1 MTPNQLQQLL
11 LTTYAN
17 FKRNKVRT
25 FLTSLGITIGV
36 MSVVLLNAL
45 GLGLKNFLKEQFEGL
60 GSNLVMVMPGNAFND
75 EEGVG
80 NAFGPGLIGG
90 VSFKE
95 KDYLNLKKIPEADY
109 VVPVFFKSV
118 TLEYNGKKQLGY
130 VEGANEDM
138 FEVMNLTPI
147 SGRLFT
153 KSDLQK
159 KSKVAVMGFVVAEQ
173 LFDSPEQSLGKTI
186 KINTERFKV
195 IGVIEKKGDREMDN
209 SAIVPYKSTFG
220 NLNPDKTFFSIYLG
234 VDNEDNIPATK
245 EKAKEI
251 LAKTYDEEE
260 FSVTE
265 QTEILDTVNQ
275 IFAMLNGVLV
285 AIGSISL
292 IVGGIGIMN
301 IMYSTVTERT
311 KEIGIRRAI
320 GATQNDILFQFLS
333 ESVILSIFGGFIGLS
348 VSGLIVLGI
357 RSVFPAAINFL
368 SVALAVGVSTLI
380 GVFFGV
386 FPARRASKLTPLE
399 AIRYE

>member
-1 MTPNQLQQLL
+1 MKANTLKLLL

-36 MSVVLLNAL
+36 MSVVLLNAI
-45 GLGLKNFLKEQFEGL
+45 GLGLKNYLKEQFEGL
-60 GSNLVMVMPGNAFND
+60 GSNLVMIMPGNAFSD
-75 EEGVG
+75 EEGIG

-90 VSFKE
+90 VSFDE
-95 KDYLNLKKIPEADY
+95 KDYNNLRKIQQADY
-109 VVPVFFKSV
+109 AVPVFFKSV
-118 TLEYNGKKQLGY
+118 TLEYNGTKQLAY
-130 VEGANEDM
+130 VEGANEHM
-138 FEVMNLTPI
+138 FPVMNLVPI
-147 SGRLFT
+147 AGRLYT

-159 KSKVAVMGFVVAEQ
+159 KSKVAVLGFVVAEK

-186 KINTERFKV
+186 KINSQRFKV
-195 IGVIEKKGDREMDN
+195 IGVVDKKGDREMDN
-209 SAIVPYKSTFG
+209 SAIIPYKSTFG

-234 VDNEDNIPATK
+234 VNNEDNIPEVK
-245 EKAKEI
+245 QKAKKI
-251 LAKTYDEEE
+251 LLKRYDEEE

-265 QTEILDTVNQ
+265 QTEILNPINQ
-275 IFAMLNGVLV
+275 IFGMLNGVLV

-311 KEIGIRRAI
+311 KEIGIKRAI
-320 GATQNDILFQFLS
+320 GATKNDILFQFLS
-333 ESVILSIFGGFIGLS
+333 ESVILSIFGGFLGLTIS
-348 VSGLIVLGI
+348 ALIVLGI
-357 RSVFPAAINFL
+357 RSVFPAAINL
-368 SVALAVGVSTLI
+368 ISVILAIGVSTFI

>member
-1 MTPNQLQQLL
+1 MKTDFLKQLI

-17 FKRNKVRT
+17 FKRNRVRT

-45 GLGLKNFLKEQFEGL
+45 GLGLKNFLKEQFESL

-75 EEGVG
+75 DEGVG

-90 VSFKE
+90 VSFDE
-95 KDYLNLKKIPEADY
+95 KDYQLLDKIQQANY

-118 TLEYNGKKQLGY
+118 TIEYNGQKQLGY

-138 FEVMNLTPI
+138 FPVMNLVPI
-147 SGRLFT
+147 AGRLYT

-159 KSKVAVMGFVVAEQ
+159 KSKVAVLGFVVAEK
-173 LFDSPEQSLGKTI
+173 LFDSPTQALGKTI
-186 KINTERFKV
+186 KINSHRYKV
-195 IGVIEKKGDREMDN
+195 IGVIDKKGDREMDN
-209 SAIVPYKSTFG
+209 SAIVPYKATFG
-220 NLNPDKTFFSIYLG
+220 NLNADKTFFSIYLG
-234 VDNEDNIPATK
+234 VNNEDNIASVK
-245 EKAKEI
+245 EQAKK
-251 LAKTYDEEE
+251 LLLKKYDEEE

-265 QTEILDTVNQ
+265 QTEILSTVNQ

-333 ESVILSIFGGFIGLS
+333 ESVILSIFGGFVGLT
-348 VSGLIVLGI
+348 VSALIVLGI
-357 RSVFPAAINFL
+357 RSVFPAAINLL
-368 SVALAVGVSTLI
+368 SVVLAVGVSTLI